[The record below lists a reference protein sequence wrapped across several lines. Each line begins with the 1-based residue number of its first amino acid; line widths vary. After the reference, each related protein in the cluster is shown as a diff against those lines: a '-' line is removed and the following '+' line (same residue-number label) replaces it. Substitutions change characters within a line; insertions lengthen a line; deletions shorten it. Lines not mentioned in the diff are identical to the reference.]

1 MHNASAPP
9 STWAASIPIPPPPI
23 SATGCRRLAAG
34 DEIDAPA
41 AARIHA
47 EARGVPRMINKIADL
62 ALVYGAAADRQ
73 SVGAD
78 IVDEL
83 IRDGLILTA
92 APEPTLPERPA
103 RLVLA
108 HEQEVKRDA
117 T

>member
-1 MHNASAPP
+1 
-9 STWAASIPIPPPPI
+9 
-23 SATGCRRLAAG
+23 
-34 DEIDAPA
+34 
-41 AARIHA
+41 
-47 EARGVPRMINKIADL
+47 MINKIADL
-62 ALVYGAAADRQ
+62 ALVYGAAAGRKA
-73 SVGAD
+73 VGAD

-92 APEPTLPERPA
+92 APEPPLPKRSK